1 MDQELLTKIIEETD
15 IVALAS
21 EFMSLTKKGKNYMGL
36 CPFHDEKTP
45 SFSVSP
51 EKHIAKCMG
60 CGKGGNTVTFYSQ
73 IKNIS
78 FRDASL
84 ELAERLGIEVKG
96 ESATKDP
103 NEKLYLLM
111 EDASR
116 FYQFALKNSKAGES
130 AYSYLQERGMTD
142 DDIEHFEIG
151 LAPSQS
157 DALYQMLKS
166 KSYTVTD
173 MMNLGLV
180 KQSSEGDYYDVFR
193 SRITFPVKNDKNR
206 IVGFSARSL
215 LKDEVVKYVNST
227 ETKIFKKGELLYH
240 FTDSLRA
247 AVKQKYVILHEGFF
261 DVIASYKSNLKAAV
275 ATMGTALTADQAK
288 LIKRISDHVVV
299 AYDGDAAGRLATLKA
314 IPVLRN
320 ASLKISVLALPKK
333 LDPDEYVKKHGVQ
346 AYYKLYEDELMDP
359 YLFGYGIYQEK
370 KDFSRADDITLF
382 KKEMRSLLSN
392 ADETILAFYQK
403 KALDELGIELFLTRG
418 TYQLPVKERLVA
430 KPIVSKAERAIDL
443 MLINLLKNNTYLGK
457 IQKHLDLTK
466 MVTKLQK
473 DLYKEIINYYAMNQD
488 QNMDI
493 EKFKL
498 GYTKNQEQLS
508 KYVDAIEFKK
518 DMLIKSDKE
527 FNELIDS
534 VVAYGILLEV
544 NDLIYKIGNT
554 KDQDVIDIHLK
565 KIEALRKR
573 GKVE

>member
-60 CGKGGNTVTFYSQ
+60 CGKGGNTVTFYAQ

-96 ESATKDP
+96 ESVVKDP

-111 EDASR
+111 EDASS

-130 AYSYLQERGMTD
+130 AYNYLKERGMSD
-142 DDIEHFEIG
+142 DEIEHFEIG

-247 AVKQKYVILHEGFF
+247 AVKQKFVILHEGFF
-261 DVIASYKSNLKAAV
+261 DVIASYRSNLRAAV
-275 ATMGTALTADQAK
+275 ATMGTALTNDQAK
-288 LIKRISDHVVV
+288 LIKRISDHVVI

-320 ASLKISVLALPKK
+320 AGLKISVLALPKK

-382 KKEMRSLLSN
+382 KKEMRALLST

-403 KALDELGIELFLTRG
+403 KALEELGIELFLTKG
-418 TYQLPVKERLVA
+418 SYQLPVKERLIA

-443 MLINLLKNNTYLGK
+443 MIITLLKNNKYLGK
-457 IQKHLDLTK
+457 IQKHLDLTN
-466 MVTKLQK
+466 MITKLQK
-473 DLYKEIINYYAMNQD
+473 DLYKEIINYYAMNKEE
-488 QNMDI
+488 NMDI
-493 EKFKL
+493 EKFKQ
-498 GYTKNQEQLS
+498 GYTKHHDQLG

-518 DMLIKSDKE
+518 DMIIRNDNEFKE
-527 FNELIDS
+527 HIDS
-534 VVAYGILLEV
+534 IAAYAIQLEI
-544 NDLIYKIGNT
+544 NDLIYRVNSAPSEST
-554 KDQDVIDIHLK
+554 RNEYLK
-565 KIEALRKR
+565 KIETLKKR